1 MKPVYLAGRGLAC
14 ALGVTVKTSLTAL
27 SQGSDTAATRV
38 LPGESTPCFP
48 YRAMADVQGDWNERA
63 CTLIQRVALEAG
75 AEQARNGA
83 LFIATSSFDIG
94 AMEQGAAAMDYQDFA
109 DKLASWL
116 QWRGPVYVL
125 STACTSSLN
134 AMMAAQALLRSGE
147 VEDALVLGVELSNQL
162 TLGGFAALQLL
173 SPGRCKPFG
182 RDRDGLV
189 LGEAVAALRF
199 STREASIWRMR
210 GGANVVEGQ
219 QPTSASA
226 PAVVSMYQKALANC
240 DLAAEAIDL
249 IKVQAAGSPGNDAIE
264 AQGLRDSFEVVPP
277 LVSLKTAIGH
287 TMGASGAAEV
297 ALLTACLEH
306 GVWPTYADA
315 VDETLGVHL
324 VTHAPASVRCF
335 MASILGFGGGHATVI
350 LERA

>member
-14 ALGVTVKTSLTAL
+14 ALGMTVETSLTAL
-27 SQGSDTAATRV
+27 SQGRDTAVTCV
-38 LPGESTPCFP
+38 LPGESASSFP
-48 YRAMADVQGDWNERA
+48 YRAMADAQCDWNERA
-63 CTLIQRVALEAG
+63 RTLIQRVALEAG
-75 AEQARNGA
+75 AEQARDGA

-94 AMEQGAAAMDYQDFA
+94 AMEQGAAAMDYQAFA

-134 AMMAAQALLRSGE
+134 AMMAAHALLSCGE
-147 VEDALVLGVELSNQL
+147 MDDALVLGVELRNQL

-173 SPGRCKPFG
+173 SSDRCKPFG
-182 RDRDGLV
+182 QDRDGLV

-199 STREASIWRMR
+199 STREASLWRMR

-226 PAVVSMYQKALANC
+226 PAVVSMYQRALANC
-240 DLAAEAIDL
+240 GLTAEAIDL

-264 AQGLRDSFEVVPP
+264 AQGLRDMFQVIPP

-297 ALLTACLEH
+297 ALLTACLEQ

-315 VDETLGVHL
+315 VDESLGVQL
-324 VTHAPASVRCF
+324 ATQAPASVRRF
-335 MASILGFGGGHATVI
+335 MASILGFGGGHATVV